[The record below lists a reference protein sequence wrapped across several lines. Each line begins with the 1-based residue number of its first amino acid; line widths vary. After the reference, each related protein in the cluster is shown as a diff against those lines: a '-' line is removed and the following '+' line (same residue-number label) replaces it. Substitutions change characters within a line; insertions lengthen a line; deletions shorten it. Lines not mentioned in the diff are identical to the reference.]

1 MPNTLQETKS
11 TKNRLIISSKQNDLK
26 SEFSSITNIPGFVI
40 AKDVHSR
47 YSVISKDYALLLGW
61 KSPDQCIDLTDFD
74 IPCEAVKAAEQFLG
88 LLTKKWWI
96 LQKPY

>member
-1 MPNTLQETKS
+1 MPNLKQYQSPIESK
-11 TKNRLIISSKQNDLK
+11 IIISKQNDLK

-74 IPCEAVKAAEQFLG
+74 ILYWTEKFR
-88 LLTKKWWI
+88 
-96 LQKPY
+96 QKYR

>member
-40 AKDVHSR
+40 AKDVHS
-47 YSVISKDYALLLGW
+47 SILLLA
-61 KSPDQCIDLTDFD
+61 KIT
-74 IPCEAVKAAEQFLG
+74 PCYLAGRARINVL
-88 LLTKKWWI
+88 I
-96 LQKPY
+96 

>member
-1 MPNTLQETKS
+1 MPNLTQYQS
-11 TKNRLIISSKQNDLK
+11 PIKNKIIISKQNDLK
-26 SEFSSITNIPGFVI
+26 SEFLSITNIPGFVI
-40 AKDVHSR
+40 AKDIHSR

-74 IPCEAVKAAEQFLG
+74 IPCEAVKAAEQLG
-88 LLTKKWWI
+88 LLIKKWWI